1 MTAPVR
7 RGLLIPAWL
16 LSVIALLWFLRTAR
30 ELLIPIA
37 VSILVSY
44 AVEPVVAR
52 LVRARVPR
60 ALGAALVLLLL
71 TGLFAW
77 GLYALR
83 DEVAELL
90 AALPATAARL
100 SAWAGVGGDPMAEAG
115 GAGVIL
121 RGIGWLLTGAG
132 NVTIVV
138 LLSYFLLLSGDHF
151 KRRVVE
157 TAGRSDRMRVTAD
170 VFDDINDQIQRFLL
184 VQVFTSMVVAVAT
197 WLVLWWMAVPQAA
210 VWAIAAGLFNSI
222 PYFGPVIVSGGLF
235 VVGMVQSGDP
245 ATAARMAGATLLIT
259 SLEGWLL
266 NPVLMGKAERMHV
279 VVVFVG
285 VLLWTWL
292 WGAWGTILA
301 VPMMVVVKAVCD
313 HVEPLRPISR
323 LLAR

>member
-1 MTAPVR
+1 MTGPAG
-7 RGLLIPAWL
+7 RGLVIPVWL
-16 LSVIALLWFLRTAR
+16 LAAVALLWFLQAAR

-37 VSILVSY
+37 VAILLSY
-44 AVEPVVAR
+44 AVEPIVAR
-52 LVRARVPR
+52 LARMRVPR
-60 ALGAALVLLLL
+60 ALGSALVLAVL

-77 GLYALR
+77 ALYSLR
-83 DEVAELL
+83 DEVAALL
-90 AALPATAARL
+90 AALPGAAAKV
-100 SAWAGVGGDPMAEAG
+100 SAWGGIGDPMEETG
-115 GAGVIL
+115 GASVL
-121 RGIGWLLTGAG
+121 LQGIGWLLSGAG
-132 NVTIVV
+132 NLTIVI
-138 LLSYFLLLSGDHF
+138 LLAYFLLLSGEHF
-151 KRRVVE
+151 QRRVIE
-157 TAGRSDRMRVTAD
+157 SAGRTDRRRVTAD

-184 VQVFTSMVVAVAT
+184 VQVFTSVVVGAAT
-197 WLVLWWMAVPQAA
+197 WSVLAWMDVPQAA

-245 ATAARMAGATLLIT
+245 AAAARMSGATLVIT

-285 VLLWTWL
+285 VLVWTWL

-313 HVEPLRPISR
+313 HVEGLKPISR

>member
-1 MTAPVR
+1 MTAPAR

-16 LSVIALLWFLRTAR
+16 LSAIALLWFLRTAR

-37 VSILVSY
+37 VAILVGY

-77 GLYALR
+77 SLYALR

-90 AALPATAARL
+90 AALPAAAARL
-100 SAWAGVGGDPMAEAG
+100 SAWAGVGGDPMAEAS
-115 GAGVIL
+115 GAGVLL

-132 NVTIVV
+132 NLTIVV

-151 KRRVVE
+151 KRRVIE
-157 TAGRSDRMRVTAD
+157 TAGRTDRKRVTVE
-170 VFDDINDQIQRFLL
+170 VFDDINSQIQRFLL
-184 VQVFTSMVVAVAT
+184 VQIFTSAVVAIAT
-197 WLVLWWMAVPQAA
+197 WAVLAYMDVPQAA

-245 ATAARMAGATLLIT
+245 ATAARMSAATLLIT

-313 HVEPLRPISR
+313 HVEALKPISR
-323 LLAR
+323 LMAR